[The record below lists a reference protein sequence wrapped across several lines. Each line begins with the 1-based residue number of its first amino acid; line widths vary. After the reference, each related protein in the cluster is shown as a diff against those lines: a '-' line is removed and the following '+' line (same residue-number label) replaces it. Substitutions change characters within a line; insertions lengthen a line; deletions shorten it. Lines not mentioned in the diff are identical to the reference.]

1 MELLDRYLQAVKKY
15 LPWQRQDDILAEL
28 RANLEAQLEEKEE
41 ELGRPL
47 TQKEAE
53 EWLKHIGPPM
63 KMAARYQPQQYLIG
77 PELFPVYWYVLK
89 LVMFWAVAVFLIVS
103 GVQLAVDQ
111 TSATSAALHAALK
124 IPGVLVQSA
133 GWVTVIFA
141 ALELVAKYY
150 PMHMPQQIENLTA
163 QWSPASLPPLDQG
176 KAPGEKR
183 RSYAQAVAEV
193 VVGWAFLVWLVLIPK
208 HPFLLL
214 GPGVAF
220 LHTTPFE
227 LAPVWWNFYWCLV
240 ALSAVQLAWRL
251 IDLLRGTWQT
261 ENLWQQIICKAI
273 GVIAVL
279 QVVIAPGH
287 ILVTLK
293 HPELDMARY
302 GSTLYSVN
310 QGLYAAMA
318 VACAIAVVQLAVH
331 LGQALVAGY
340 RRRAVTMR

>member
-150 PMHMPQQIENLTA
+150 PMHMPQQIREPHGA
-163 QWSPASLPPLDQG
+163 MVAREPAAAGAGQG
-176 KAPGEKR
+176 AGREAKKLRAGR
-183 RSYAQAVAEV
+183 GRSR
-193 VVGWAFLVWLVLIPK
+193 GW
-208 HPFLLL
+208 L
-214 GPGVAF
+214 GVSGVAGADS
-220 LHTTPFE
+220 E
-227 LAPVWWNFYWCLV
+227 APVSAAGAGCGFSAYN
-240 ALSAVQLAWRL
+240 AL
-251 IDLLRGTWQT
+251 
-261 ENLWQQIICKAI
+261 
-273 GVIAVL
+273 
-279 QVVIAPGH
+279 
-287 ILVTLK
+287 
-293 HPELDMARY
+293 
-302 GSTLYSVN
+302 
-310 QGLYAAMA
+310 
-318 VACAIAVVQLAVH
+318 
-331 LGQALVAGY
+331 
-340 RRRAVTMR
+340 